1 MSLCELEDIFFSE
14 EIRKQYPSEHKPGG
28 TKFGK
33 KGEFIMKVLGHFK
46 YVKCCE
52 LGLGYRLQP
61 KAGMLW
67 GD

>member
-1 MSLCELEDIFFSE
+1 MSIKE
-14 EIRKQYPSEHKPGG
+14 PGG

-61 KAGMLW
+61 KAGML
-67 GD
+67 